1 MEFTSNNNKGLI
13 WNLLLESNIFNGIDN
28 NKYSKIQNM
37 FEETI
42 NNVNNNYSNNSL
54 VEKNKTAMEALIFK
68 INKEKENPKS
78 KNNSDKPIELV
89 YTSNDLSNQRKEN
102 FNNKLKEQ
110 QDNLNTYINP
120 KIPEEPKFTDS
131 ADKPI
136 GDDMDRLIAERMAS
150 REKELDVPKI
160 SKEAEQWINNSKEII
175 PLHETSV
182 NKDIK
187 NENSIPL
194 SNNDNNDNND
204 KKVTFN
210 LLENNNQ
217 EINNGNIIPIIN
229 NNNSNNSDS
238 IFSKLKKKSDVVNKK
253 TNDIIDNNELITRK
267 EFELLRENQEKILNL
282 CNTILNKL

>member
-13 WNLLLESNIFNGIDN
+13 WNLLLESNIFKGIDN
-28 NKYSKIQNM
+28 NKYPKIQNM

-68 INKEKENPKS
+68 INKEKENSKS
-78 KNNSDKPIELV
+78 KSNSDKPIELV

-175 PLHETSV
+175 PLPEMSLNTEM
-182 NKDIK
+182 K
-187 NENSIPL
+187 NENSIPI
-194 SNNDNNDNND
+194 SNNNNND

-217 EINNGNIIPIIN
+217 EINNGNIIPITN
-229 NNNSNNSDS
+229 NNNSNNNSDS
-238 IFSKLKKKSDVVNKK
+238 IFSKLKKKPDINNRK